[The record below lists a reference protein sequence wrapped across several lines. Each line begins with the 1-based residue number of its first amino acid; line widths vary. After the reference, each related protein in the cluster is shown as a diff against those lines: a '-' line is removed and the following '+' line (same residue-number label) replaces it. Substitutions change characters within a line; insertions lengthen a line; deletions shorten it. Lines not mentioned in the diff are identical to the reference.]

1 MVMSMQNK
9 SEIIYLDDN
18 RNIVP
23 KEKATKAIIRE
34 LDSDGNLV
42 REIFGTIDQDVK
54 EHYSDEEI
62 DAIQDKIQ
70 KEQTKNK

>member
-1 MVMSMQNK
+1 MQNK

-18 RNIVP
+18 RNIVS
-23 KEKATKAIIRE
+23 KEEATRAIIRE

-42 REIFGTIDQDVK
+42 REIFGTIDSKEK

-62 DAIQDKIQ
+62 DAIQDEIQ